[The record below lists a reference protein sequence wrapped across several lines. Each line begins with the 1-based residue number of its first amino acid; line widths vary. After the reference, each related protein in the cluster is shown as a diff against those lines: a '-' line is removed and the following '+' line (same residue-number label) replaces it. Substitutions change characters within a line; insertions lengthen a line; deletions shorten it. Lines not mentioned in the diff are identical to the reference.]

1 MYTYRV
7 LKVERV
13 VDGDTVDVV
22 LDLGFGLSLKQ
33 RLRVIGIDTA
43 ELRSKDPDEREA
55 ALKAKEFAEQW
66 LLSNGQMIVTTYK
79 DDKYGR
85 ILGDFKRE
93 HRAETFS
100 EAILAS
106 GLALPYGVKSQF

>member
-7 LKVERV
+7 LRVERV

-22 LDLGFGLSLKQ
+22 LDLGFGLTMKQ
-33 RLRVIGIDTA
+33 RLRVIGIDTP
-43 ELRSKDPDEREA
+43 ELRSKDPAERERAQA
-55 ALKAKEFAEQW
+55 AKDFAEKW
-66 LLSNGQMIVTTYK
+66 LISNGQMIVTTYK

-93 HRAETFS
+93 HRPETFS
-100 EAILAS
+100 EAILEA
-106 GLALPYGVKSQF
+106 GLAEKYIG

>member
-43 ELRSKDPDEREA
+43 ELRSKDPGEREA
-55 ALKAKEFAEQW
+55 ALRAKEFAEKW
-66 LLSNGQMIVTTYK
+66 LLSGEKTTVKTYK

-85 ILGDFKRE
+85 ILGDFYRE
-93 HRAETFS
+93 HASESFS
-100 EAILAS
+100 EALLNA
-106 GLALPYGVKSQF
+106 GHAKAYHG

>member
-7 LKVERV
+7 LRVDRV
-13 VDGDTVDVV
+13 VDGDTVDVT

-33 RLRVIGIDTA
+33 RLRVIGVDTP
-43 ELRSKDPDEREA
+43 ELRSSDPDERERAQA
-55 ALKAKEFAEQW
+55 AKAFAEQW
-66 LLSNGQMIVTTYK
+66 LISNGQMVVTTYK

-93 HRAETFS
+93 HHPETFS
-100 EAILAS
+100 EALLSA
-106 GLALPYGVKSQF
+106 GHAVQYRG